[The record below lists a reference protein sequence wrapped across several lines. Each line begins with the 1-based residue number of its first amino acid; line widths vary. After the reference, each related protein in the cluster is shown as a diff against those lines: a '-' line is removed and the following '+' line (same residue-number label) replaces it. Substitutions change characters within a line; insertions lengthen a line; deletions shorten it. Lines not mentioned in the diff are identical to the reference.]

1 MRPGTLL
8 GAASLLRLRVPGAG
22 CRGVK
27 APGTRPIFG
36 IVLKRRSQRSLSGGA
51 ASHCVSH
58 GTGLS

>member
-1 MRPGTLL
+1 MRTGTLL
-8 GAASLLRLRVPGAG
+8 GVAPWLRLQVPGAG
-22 CRGVK
+22 RRVVK
-27 APGTRPIFG
+27 APGTCPIFG